1 MKRLTALTIVV
12 GFVLVFGQA
21 SFAQHAEHDKKEG
34 MACCEKGMEGG
45 HDMGGHDKKGHG
57 KEMSMTHLV
66 IMHEV
71 EDVDH
76 WLAAWRGED
85 SRHALFKAHG
95 AEHVHVVKSGEN
107 PNVTGLVVAVEDMD
121 KFMAMLE
128 SEEGQAAATE
138 DGVKLDTMTI
148 LEETR

>member
-1 MKRLTALTIVV
+1 MKRLTALTILA
-12 GFVLVFGQA
+12 GMVLAFSQVTV
-21 SFAQHAEHDKKEG
+21 AQHAEHDKEGG

-45 HDMGGHDKKGHG
+45 HEMGAHDKKGHD
-57 KEMSMTHLV
+57 KEMSKTHLV

-71 EDVDH
+71 DDVEH
-76 WLAAWRGED
+76 WLAAWHGED
-85 SRHALFKAHG
+85 SRHALFEAHG
-95 AEHVHVVKSGEN
+95 ADHVHVLTSGEN
-107 PNVTGLVVAVEDMD
+107 PDLTGLVVAVTDMD

-138 DGVKLDTMTI
+138 DGVRLDTMTI